1 MNFMFTA
8 AGFGER
14 TAEALQDTL
23 IGMFVIFLALGILW
37 GVIELFHFFVTA
49 ATKKNK
55 KAEEKPAEKVPA
67 ETVSAA
73 DTADDADNG
82 ALIAAITAAVSACI
96 DAPAGSFRVVSFK
109 KAQSDAHWNKR

>member
-23 IGMFVIFLALGILW
+23 IGMLW

-49 ATKKNK
+49 ATKKNR
-55 KAEEKPAEKVPA
+55 KAEEKPDEKLPA
-67 ETVSAA
+67 ETVPTN
-73 DTADDADNG
+73 DTADNADDG
-82 ALIAAITAAVSACI
+82 ALIAAITAAVSVCI
-96 DAPAGSFRVVSFK
+96 DVPAGSFRVVSFK